1 MHSLKCTVAH
11 CSSTHRSKLVLKG
24 RSYAIKEMETKQNKQ
39 HIWQNRVTLKIRFR
53 LERREAPPAVHLHF
67 PVWMKHTGSVVS
79 LYKYINIFIF
89 GSAEVPALTD
99 EYTTSGSA
107 GYSVTQHR
115 VQIHSLDFYL

>member
-24 RSYAIKEMETKQNKQ
+24 RSYTIKVVKQSRTNSISGRIELHSK
-39 HIWQNRVTLKIRFR
+39 RFR
-53 LERREAPPAVHLHF
+53 LERREAPPAVYLHF
-67 PVWMKHTGSVVS
+67 PVWVKHTGSVVS